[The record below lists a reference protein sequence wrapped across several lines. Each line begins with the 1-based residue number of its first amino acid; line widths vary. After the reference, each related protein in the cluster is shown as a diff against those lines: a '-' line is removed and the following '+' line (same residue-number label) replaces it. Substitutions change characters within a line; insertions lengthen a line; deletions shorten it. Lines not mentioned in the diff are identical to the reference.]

1 MKQVHGPLDW
11 TRNRLRID
19 SPRWILP
26 LVSIRLYSSLLP
38 GCDSDVGW
46 FEVIVHAYSLHA
58 NDAKVEANVDIATS
72 IIQTVQL
79 ASTRASVRRDAQGY
93 GGHGAAWHRFQSG
106 AVPPSIYDVHV
117 RTTFGELWN
126 SRFWSLRVSTWN
138 SRGFFRPI
146 RESLRV
152 VSCCHFV
159 SLRHTSPF
167 CIRR

>member
-46 FEVIVHAYSLHA
+46 FQVIVHAYSLHA

-93 GGHGAAWHRFQSG
+93 GGHGAAW
-106 AVPPSIYDVHV
+106 ACPSTVLCPLQYMMSMCGW
-117 RTTFGELWN
+117 TFD
-126 SRFWSLRVSTWN
+126 R
-138 SRGFFRPI
+138 
-146 RESLRV
+146 
-152 VSCCHFV
+152 
-159 SLRHTSPF
+159 
-167 CIRR
+167 